1 MILNQDI
8 LFIHVP
14 KTGGM
19 AMTTKLLE
27 VLPRPIYYAVPKG
40 HEGKIKDPNII
51 ISIGDRHGNLREAK
65 KWVESLGMSLN
76 SFKKILVA
84 IRNPYDMEVSRYFYL
99 RLGHPWDRGQ
109 AQKIALEGDFEKF
122 AVESLYHGRKLSEVE
137 KYFVIEGKMPSNI
150 NVLRFENLQTDL
162 KTALL
167 EVGIE
172 FGDPLPVVN
181 KTKHG
186 HYREYLTSKAEQA
199 IYKRY
204 KWLFDNDYYEREEIG
219 SIVGRVM

>member
-1 MILNQDI
+1 MIFNQDV
-8 LFIHVP
+8 LFLHVP

-19 AMTTKLLE
+19 AITNKLLE

-40 HEGKIKDPNII
+40 HEGKIEDPNIVV
-51 ISIGDRHGNLREAK
+51 SIGDRHGNLREAK
-65 KWVESLGMSLN
+65 KWVESLGMSLD

-84 IRNPYDMEVSRYFYL
+84 VRNPYDMEVSRYFYL

-109 AQKIALEGDFEKF
+109 AQKIALKGDFEKF
-122 AVESLYHGRKLSEVE
+122 AVESLYHGRELSEIY
-137 KYFVIEGKMPSNI
+137 KYFEIDGKIPSNI
-150 NVLRFENLQTDL
+150 NILRFENLQADL
-162 KTALL
+162 KNALF

-172 FGDPLPVVN
+172 FGDPLPIVN

-186 HYREYLTSKAEQA
+186 HYREYLTPKAEKA

-204 KWLFDNDYYEREEIG
+204 QWLFARGFYRISEGE
-219 SIVGRVM
+219 SSLHL